1 MVENSLVF
9 LLIFVPHTAEYNDGL
24 DLEQM
29 ASQFP
34 GPSSNQNR
42 PTYSRNM
49 TVTRY
54 KEENSRSRKN
64 PFQDK

>member
-1 MVENSLVF
+1 MYFPIRALPIALFELPFS
-9 LLIFVPHTAEYNDGL
+9 T
-24 DLEQM
+24 EQM
-29 ASQFP
+29 ASQVP

-42 PTYSRNM
+42 PTYSRNV